1 MSTRIQA
8 LIKSLNAPQRFWWHH
23 MFAADY
29 VPPVYSFLTND
40 EWDTLAS
47 WYHDSQANNYLG
59 GCQVPFLSFIQAL
72 IMGSGITSVVQ
83 LGHYAG
89 YSTLMMGFMLRRLGG
104 KHSLYTIDISEPLCQ
119 FTRRWVENARLN
131 EVVKVVCSDS
141 AALEQP
147 TLAKA
152 YLGKAPELLVID
164 SSHIYEHTLRE
175 LELWYPAMRPG
186 GFILCHDSSE
196 FARQFDATGQGGVK
210 RALDEWRAAHPEVS
224 GINVVN
230 GAALHLRTEVYKD
243 SCGACLMQV
252 PVPLS
257 PDAPLKVNIPAQKPA
272 QTGITRG

>member
-8 LIKSLNAPQRFWWHH
+8 LIKSLNAPRRFWWHH

-29 VPPVYSFLTND
+29 VPPVYSFLTDD
-40 EWDTLAS
+40 EWNTLAS
-47 WYHDSQANNYLG
+47 WYHDSQANDYLG

-72 IMGSGITSVVQ
+72 VMGSGITSVVQ

-104 KHSLYTIDISEPLCQ
+104 KHALYTIDISEPLCD
-119 FTRRWVENARLN
+119 FTRKWVENARLH

-141 AALEQP
+141 AAVEQP
-147 TLAKA
+147 TLAKT
-152 YLGKAPELLVID
+152 YLGKAPELLIID
-164 SSHIYEHTLRE
+164 SSHVYEHTLRE
-175 LELWYPAMRPG
+175 LDLWYPAMRPG

-257 PDAPLKVNIPAQKPA
+257 PDAPVKVNIPAQKPA
-272 QTGITRG
+272 QTGIARG